1 MIIDYKTLNL
11 KWILW
16 DNKTV
21 NGSDGTIKLVC
32 HISSKEEKMENKRI
46 LIVEDDKEIREL
58 LGEYLKSQ
66 GYSTDYAE
74 NGLEAEKKLSGYI
87 KGVMSQEKQDEYGY
101 SLILLDIMLPL
112 MSGDQILKELRE
124 KSDIP
129 VIIISAKDMV
139 QTKIDVIR
147 MGADDYIT
155 KPFDL
160 GEVLVRIEALLRRSG
175 KRERD
180 KDVLVLKNLRM
191 KRDEGRVYIDGE
203 EVALTSREFA
213 ILELLLS
220 HPDKIFSKANIF
232 DSVWDDDSETY
243 DDNAVKVH
251 MSNLRR
257 KLSDKGNEEYI
268 ETVWGMGYRLA
279 K

>member
-1 MIIDYKTLNL
+1 M
-11 KWILW
+11 
-16 DNKTV
+16 
-21 NGSDGTIKLVC
+21 GT
-32 HISSKEEKMENKRI
+32 
-46 LIVEDDKEIREL
+46 
-58 LGEYLKSQ
+58 YLKGQ
-66 GYSTDYAE
+66 GYDIDYAE
-74 NGLEAEKKLSGYI
+74 NGLTADRKI
-87 KGVMSQEKQDEYGY
+87 TEYLEGRSTESI

-112 MSGDQILKELRE
+112 MSGDQILQKLRE
-124 KSDIP
+124 KSDVP

-175 KRERD
+175 SRAADAEKLTT
-180 KDVLVLKNLRM
+180 KDLVLSKS
-191 KRDEGRVYIDGE
+191 DGRVYIAGE
-203 EVALTSREFA
+203 EIVLTSREYA

-220 HPDKIFSKANIF
+220 HPDKIFSKSNIF
-232 DSVWDDDSETY
+232 DAIWDDDSEVY

-257 KLSDKGNEEYI
+257 KLAGPRGEEYI

>member
-1 MIIDYKTLNL
+1 MN
-11 KWILW
+11 
-16 DNKTV
+16 
-21 NGSDGTIKLVC
+21 
-32 HISSKEEKMENKRI
+32 NKRI

-58 LGEYLKSQ
+58 LGEYLKAQ

-74 NGLEAEKKLSGYI
+74 NGLEAERKLSGYI

-155 KPFDL
+155 KPFNL

-175 KRERD
+175 NKTAD
-180 KDVLVLKNLRM
+180 ADILTTKNLKMYR
-191 KRDEGRVYIDGE
+191 ESGRVYVGE
-203 EVALTSREFA
+203 EEVTLTLREYA
-213 ILELLLS
+213 ILELLLKY
-220 HPDKIFSKANIF
+220 PEKIFSKSNIF
-232 DSVWDDDSETY
+232 DAIWEDGGEFY
-243 DDNAVKVH
+243 DENAVRVH

-257 KLSDKGNEEYI
+257 KLSEKGNEEYI
-268 ETVWGMGYRLA
+268 ETVWGMGNRLA

>member
-1 MIIDYKTLNL
+1 MD
-11 KWILW
+11 
-16 DNKTV
+16 
-21 NGSDGTIKLVC
+21 
-32 HISSKEEKMENKRI
+32 KRI
-46 LIVEDDKEIREL
+46 LIVEDDTEIREL
-58 LGEYLKSQ
+58 LGTYLKGQ
-66 GYSTDYAE
+66 GYDIDYAE
-74 NGLEAEKKLSGYI
+74 NGLTADRKI
-87 KGVMSQEKQDEYGY
+87 TEYLEGRSTESI

-112 MSGDQILKELRE
+112 MSGDQILQKLRE
-124 KSDIP
+124 KSDVP

-175 KRERD
+175 SRAADAEKLTT
-180 KDVLVLKNLRM
+180 KDLVLSKS
-191 KRDEGRVYIDGE
+191 DGRVYIAGE
-203 EVALTSREFA
+203 EIVLTSREYA

-220 HPDKIFSKANIF
+220 HPDKIFSKSNIF
-232 DSVWDDDSETY
+232 DAIWDDDSEVY

-257 KLSDKGNEEYI
+257 KLAGPRGEEYI